1 MQKGRNKMRKNW
13 FLYIKINET
22 DKYIIST
29 GISFND
35 FINGIDVRPTNIL
48 VLKGCPIVCERSSE
62 LDLDYITQG
71 QMEAFYQE
79 KVYHYG
85 DFCWIDFLDVRA
97 LQGISKEGLA
107 QLLYLAHKKEPWND
121 VVIRDLENRYAY
133 LSHDDDYWV
142 KIYMENP
149 RSYMNVVEQKII
161 VELKRHKKEIAIMS
175 AEISEKLYEIFKQGA
190 IIDFEKSAGKGVR
203 IYPAIE
209 LENFD
214 EMYRKLEKIRSQNR
228 GICLEYNTIS
238 KQWSIDL

>member
-1 MQKGRNKMRKNW
+1 MRKNW
-13 FLYIKINET
+13 FLYIKINEA
-22 DKYIIST
+22 DKYIVST

-35 FINGIDVRPTNIL
+35 FINGIAVKPKNIL
-48 VLKGCPIVCERSSE
+48 ILKGCPLACERSSE
-62 LDLDYITQG
+62 LDLDYITQE
-71 QMEAFYQE
+71 QMEAFSQE

-85 DFCWIDFLDVRA
+85 DFCWVDFHDVRA

-107 QLLYLAHKKEPWND
+107 QLLYLAHKKEPWDN
-121 VVIRDLENRYAY
+121 VVIRGLENRYAY

-149 RSYMNVVEQKII
+149 CSYMSVVEQKII
-161 VELKRHKKEIAIMS
+161 LALKRHKKEIADMP

-190 IIDFEKSAGKGVR
+190 IIDFEKTNRNGVG

-209 LENFD
+209 LENFG
-214 EMYRKLEKIRSQNR
+214 EMYRKLEKIRSRNKK
-228 GICLEYNTIS
+228 IYLAYDAIS